1 MPVFWTQKPGPVNL
15 KPPIVYPMSVFFGP
29 IAIGLGIGILAAKKG
44 FLIGTALSSSRTRR
58 SYQRQPTSY
67 HYQPSHHYTSSYNRW
82 YQKPRRHYYYS
93 SSPYTYRRGKRD
105 TEHPEMAELKRIKR
119 EVEVGGFDI
128 NSWYRNMTEMD
139 QDGCGKKLI
148 CELRAREQS
157 AGFTADEKLI
167 AENFGSGTQ
176 VDVSDITVEYDLAA
190 QLGKYMGLERC
201 QQLYNRC
208 DLSSSD
214 MVRMIKT
221 EMDNLDRMKRDLDN
235 EEVEV
240 GIIERKEVEETQE
253 EFRKLQDDDDDSRIN

>member
-1 MPVFWTQKPGPVNL
+1 MGVEL
-15 KPPIVYPMSVFFGP
+15 
-29 IAIGLGIGILAAKKG
+29 
-44 FLIGTALSSSRTRR
+44 RR
-58 SYQRQPTSY
+58 
-67 HYQPSHHYTSSYNRW
+67 
-82 YQKPRRHYYYS
+82 
-93 SSPYTYRRGKRD
+93 
-105 TEHPEMAELKRIKR
+105 LKR
-119 EVEVGGFDI
+119 EVEQGGFDI
-128 NSWYRNMTEMD
+128 NNWYRDMTEMD

-148 CELRAREQS
+148 CELRAKEKS
-157 AGFTADEKLI
+157 TVGFTEDERLI

-240 GIIERKEVEETQE
+240 DTIEREEKEETNK
-253 EFRKLQDDDDDSRIN
+253 EFSKN